1 MLKSILLLLLN
12 ISAQRPGPKHWIRMT
27 KEILLLILS
36 LIPMHSNAADR
47 GVCYAVT
54 GFRNDEATF
63 SEYLDHS
70 TNDSITFQNFKCK
83 RFQSWADL
91 IDYHRSHPV
100 FFGKV
105 LIIQISHGHPGGEA
119 LVEKGDVPGT
129 EIFNVLREIS
139 QTTRVGFL
147 NESCYSGDLIAR
159 KILFDRAHPKDQS
172 VKNLCMVSN
181 SSFNQMALGGPEGLF
196 SAINRKYNFEKGDL
210 LEVFSEA
217 NHGLISAVP
226 FDYNLDLRQLANA
239 YHVNSNEIDFNKNKM
254 QIRFGS
260 ERIFSSDVCRN
271 IYYSADMIF
280 QSKIEM
286 MDKFDFND
294 EAIRRRG
301 WRLKEAVSDA
311 MDLLKLRGASACP
324 DHAFLQKLI
333 HEITHSENL
342 SFKTVLEGALMPR
355 KIGDFWPA
363 GVNRFMKNWSNTLL
377 AWRETMIVSETD
389 EARYQACA
397 NF

>member
-1 MLKSILLLLLN
+1 
-12 ISAQRPGPKHWIRMT
+12 
-27 KEILLLILS
+27 
-36 LIPMHSNAADR
+36 
-47 GVCYAVT
+47 
-54 GFRNDEATF
+54 
-63 SEYLDHS
+63 
-70 TNDSITFQNFKCK
+70 
-83 RFQSWADL
+83 
-91 IDYHRSHPV
+91 
-100 FFGKV
+100 
-105 LIIQISHGHPGGEA
+105 
-119 LVEKGDVPGT
+119 
-129 EIFNVLREIS
+129 
-139 QTTRVGFL
+139 
-147 NESCYSGDLIAR
+147 
-159 KILFDRAHPKDQS
+159 
-172 VKNLCMVSN
+172 
-181 SSFNQMALGGPEGLF
+181 
-196 SAINRKYNFEKGDL
+196 
-210 LEVFSEA
+210 
-217 NHGLISAVP
+217 
-226 FDYNLDLRQLANA
+226 
-239 YHVNSNEIDFNKNKM
+239 
-254 QIRFGS
+254 
-260 ERIFSSDVCRN
+260 
-271 IYYSADMIF
+271 MIF